1 MPSAVEGA
9 ARRKLLLEELSISQL
24 SISQLSISAVHWVPD
39 TAWAN
44 QQPHLLVAWDDL
56 LFLCIFIHGRL
67 TTTGPPGGLARGRTI
82 QMTHS
87 FNFEPERQPGIDGP
101 WDSSHLA

>member
-1 MPSAVEGA
+1 MPSAAEGA
-9 ARRKLLLEELSISQL
+9 ARRKLLLEELGVSQL
-24 SISQLSISAVHWVPD
+24 NISQLSISAVHWAPD

-44 QQPHLLVAWDDL
+44 QQPHLLVTSDDL

-67 TTTGPPGGLARGRTI
+67 TATGPQGGLAHGRTI

-87 FNFEPERQPGIDGP
+87 FNFEPEWQPRIDGP